1 MAKDINKTGES
12 VIFLPELHKV
22 SSADALV
29 LFHGKPT
36 IADFKY
42 CVTKKTNTLIG
53 NLKDGFN
60 QANTVVIKLENM
72 DMGAFREAI
81 EYFIRNN
88 LPYGNIKLINKYG
101 KVVEIS
107 HDDIRKNKVRKRTK
121 GL

>member
-1 MAKDINKTGES
+1 MRNK
-12 VIFLPELHKV
+12 KN
-22 SSADALV
+22 
-29 LFHGKPT
+29 
-36 IADFKY
+36 
-42 CVTKKTNTLIG
+42 NTLIG
-53 NLKDGFN
+53 NLKNGFN

-72 DMGAFREAI
+72 DMGAFRETI

-121 GL
+121 GLKPLCYAP